1 MMPKLPPLNA
11 PLLHGLPVKPV
22 TPSLRSALLQELNRD
37 GIAGKG
43 GQTRHIEGQHVE
55 LKAPHFSDH
64 SGAD

>member
-1 MMPKLPPLNA
+1 MPKLPTLSPPLM
-11 PLLHGLPVKPV
+11 HGLPVRPV
-22 TPSLRSALLQELNRD
+22 APSLRGALLQELMRD

-64 SGAD
+64 SDAD